1 MEREDRKELIVT
13 ILVILG
19 IVASISAVAFLV

>member
-13 ILVILG
+13 ILAILG
-19 IVASISAVAFLV
+19 IIASITTIAFFI